1 VQVGTWIVGPA
12 AVDVN
17 SGIEDVA
24 GAKDP
29 QRAEAFVQVC
39 RSWGKLPLTP

>member
-1 VQVGTWIVGPA
+1 MQVGTWIVGPA

-29 QRAEAFVQVC
+29 QRAVAFVQIC
-39 RSWGKLPLTP
+39 RRWGKLPLTP

>member
-1 VQVGTWIVGPA
+1 MGPA

-17 SGIEDVA
+17 TGIEDVA

-29 QRAEAFVQVC
+29 QRAEVFVQIC

>member
-1 VQVGTWIVGPA
+1 MVGPA

-17 SGIEDVA
+17 SGIEAASGV
-24 GAKDP
+24 KDP
-29 QRAEAFVQVC
+29 QRAVAFVQIC